1 MEKCLLQIKS
11 GMYGEPF
18 YADGRYSD
26 KDGILKFT
34 WTEKH
39 PNEKI
44 ASDFE
49 LICDAKGKQVTV
61 VRGGDVSSKM
71 VFEPGNRTKGSLN
84 TMFGVIDV
92 NIVTD
97 YINFPSVLDES
108 LEFSYTMDPDSG
120 EPIKNTFSIRRLLQ
134 NAEE

>member
-1 MEKCLLQIKS
+1 
-11 GMYGEPF
+11 MYGEPF
-18 YADGRYSD
+18 FADGHYSEE
-26 KDGILKFT
+26 KGILKYK

-61 VRGGDVSSKM
+61 IRGGDVSSKM
-71 VFEPGNRTKGSLN
+71 VFEPGNNTKGSLN
-84 TMFGVIDV
+84 TMFGVIEV
-92 NIVTD
+92 NILTD
-97 YINFPSVLDES
+97 YINFPSVLDEG

-134 NAEE
+134 NSEE

>member
-1 MEKCLLQIKS
+1 MEECVLKIKS

-18 YADGRYSD
+18 YADGKYSEE
-26 KDGILKFT
+26 DGILKYS

-39 PNEKI
+39 PNERI
-44 ASDFE
+44 PSSFE
-49 LICDAKGKQVTV
+49 LVCDASGKQVTV
-61 VRGGDVSSKM
+61 IRDGDVSSKM

-92 NIVTD
+92 NIDTE
-97 YINFPSVLDES
+97 YINFPSVLNDT
-108 LEFSYTMDPDSG
+108 LEFGYTMDPDSG
-120 EPIKNTFSIRRLLQ
+120 EPIKNVFSIKRLLQ